1 MADDLVANAAQA
13 ANIDQ
18 SQADTVA
25 QAANSDTQAVP
36 ETISLEE
43 AKKLRSE
50 AAGLRRRLK
59 ELEDAKRAA
68 EDAKLSEAERL
79 QNRLAEL
86 EREQA
91 MYQQERQERTV
102 RYEVM
107 LAASRLGIV
116 DPEAA
121 YRLLDVADLEFEDD
135 GRPKNVEQALRA
147 LIKAKP
153 YLARPVAPE
162 TNVTNPARGE
172 AKPVETPEQ
181 KRARLL
187 GRTGNPFDEDFL
199 KSKGGGAFFK
209 E

>member
-1 MADDLVANAAQA
+1 MADDVNVGQVPDDSGQEPQTVPAAQG
-13 ANIDQ
+13 Q
-18 SQADTVA
+18 EPEQFDTEYV
-25 QAANSDTQAVP
+25 
-36 ETISLEE
+36 
-43 AKKLRSE
+43 KKLRSE
-50 AAGLRRRLK
+50 AAEYRKKLRD
-59 ELEDAKRAA
+59 LEAKVKADQ
-68 EDAKLSEAERL
+68 DAKLSEAERL

-107 LAASRLGIV
+107 LAASKLGIV

-121 YRLLDVADLEFEDD
+121 YRLLDVAELEFEDD

>member
-50 AAGLRRRLK
+50 AASLRRRLK

-107 LAASRLGIV
+107 LAASRLGCV

-121 YRLLDVADLEFEDD
+121 FQLLDWASLEFEDD
-135 GRPKNVEQALRA
+135 GKPKNVDKALADLLAKRPYLRA
-147 LIKAKP
+147 GQN
-153 YLARPVAPE
+153 
-162 TNVTNPARGE
+162 TSTMNPAKGRGDVDDPFV
-172 AKPVETPEQ
+172 AAMYRGAGLQ
-181 KRARLL
+181 K
-187 GRTGNPFDEDFL
+187 
-199 KSKGGGAFFK
+199 KG
-209 E
+209 